1 MKKNFYLNL
10 NKEVKDTLQKQQNFE
25 EEYKNTVKDKVT
37 RQVRLIDRDIDEE
50 QLKEYVENPQLAQE
64 MLQKKIYGQASIT
77 LKNTVSDIQDKFRDI
92 QKLEASVNQCVQLF
106 NELSALVFAQG
117 EKIDSIEANVA
128 ECRDYVDGAEKKLAK
143 AK

>member
-1 MKKNFYLNL
+1 
-10 NKEVKDTLQKQQNFE
+10 
-25 EEYKNTVKDKVT
+25 
-37 RQVRLIDRDIDEE
+37 
-50 QLKEYVENPQLAQE
+50 

-92 QKLEASVNQCVQLF
+92 QKLEASVHQCVQLF

-128 ECRDYVDGAEKKLAK
+128 ECKDYIDGAEKQLIK
-143 AK
+143 AKEHHSCSKKCMCIAIVIALIVLVIIVIAVVATK